1 MIHPVG
7 PSAGRDFV
15 IGGSL
20 LHNDRKHEVLWR
32 LKVSYE
38 PESIE
43 TTLWHI
49 FS

>member
-15 IGGSL
+15 IGGCL

-32 LKVSYE
+32 LKVSYIGDIQLGE
-38 PESIE
+38 HEIE
-43 TTLWHI
+43 
-49 FS
+49 